1 PHRAAAL
8 FGDPPGL
15 REQRRLAQACLAPE
29 HQQAAGGRTVRAQ
42 GVDRL
47 RERGDFLVPLP
58 QGRRGGGRA
67 PYLRHPAP
75 SPSRP
80 NDVLSSSVA
89 ARSPSRWRDRARVA
103 VTGDSG
109 YGGRRI
115 GPATSGSHGQQL
127 SRGRKVTIR
136 QILVRGPRG
145 VAPPRPGEGSSRG
158 GRPRSG
164 AFHGV
169 GRAVRRGPLEGA
181 RIGAAPGAGRWAG
194 GAVVGWV
201 TRYVCYRRL
210 GVRR

>member
-1 PHRAAAL
+1 
-8 FGDPPGL
+8 
-15 REQRRLAQACLAPE
+15 
-29 HQQAAGGRTVRAQ
+29 
-42 GVDRL
+42 
-47 RERGDFLVPLP
+47 
-58 QGRRGGGRA
+58 
-67 PYLRHPAP
+67 YLRHPAP

-80 NDVLSSSVA
+80 NDVLNSSVA

-164 AFHGV
+164 VFHGV
-169 GRAVRRGPLEGA
+169 GRPVRRGQLEGA
-181 RIGAAPGAGRWAG
+181 RIGAAQARSEEH
-194 GAVVGWV
+194 
-201 TRYVCYRRL
+201 TSELQSRENLVCRL
-210 GVRR
+210 LLEKKKEKKRFAASDAQNMHRQLS